1 MNEDSEVA
9 RLTASTI
16 KTAIGPTIILG
27 SGNYFDY
34 LDPDGS
40 EITLEDVAYGLGYE
54 GRFAGQCYS
63 RILNRLAFYSS
74 AQHSVLMSY
83 AVDDGREMEALMH
96 EVGEAVCGD
105 MTGPLKSLSPDYK
118 AVEKNCERSILSKFG
133 LEIRHKVEIKRADVR
148 MLVTERRD
156 LTAWNGEDWGV
167 DQGDGIV
174 PFDFKV
180 VPWSPDDSALAFLD
194 RYKELTEPGF
204 RSDILQRLGA
214 EAGLF
219 RFLVR

>member
-1 MNEDSEVA
+1 MNDDSEVA

-34 LDPDGS
+34 VDPDGS
-40 EITLEDVAYGLGYE
+40 QITLEDVAYGLGYE

-63 RILNRLAFYSS
+63 RILKRRAFYSS

-83 AVDDGREMEALMH
+83 AVDEGHEMEALMH
-96 EVGEAVCGD
+96 EAGEAVCGD

-118 AVEKNCERSILSKFG
+118 AIEKNCERAILSKFE
-133 LEIRHKVEIKRADVR
+133 LSIRHKVEIKTADVR
-148 MLVTERRD
+148 MFVTERRD
-156 LTAWNGEDWGV
+156 LTAWNGEDWSV
-167 DQGDGIV
+167 DQGDGIAPYGFSV
-174 PFDFKV
+174 I
-180 VPWSPDDSALAFLD
+180 PWSPDDSALAFLD

-204 RSDILQRLGA
+204 RSILLGRLCG
-214 EAGLF
+214 EAGLSP
-219 RFLVR
+219 RF